1 MSRLEFLV
9 RESISFVYVGYVYST
24 HPKLANDSALVSRSL
39 RKTALK
45 RTVETSNKE
54 PKSCLLNFL
63 VCDPIVRG
71 RPRPSHLT
79 FSPAFFQ
86 LFFTRSMFILYIQN
100 LQTILRWSLA
110 LQGKQH

>member
-71 RPRPSHLT
+71 RPGPRAVTRVGPDVLWTPSV
-79 FSPAFFQ
+79 
-86 LFFTRSMFILYIQN
+86 FTTLCRSI
-100 LQTILRWSLA
+100 TIL
-110 LQGKQH
+110 HHVP